1 MKKFGIWLVIL
12 VIMLA
17 AGGMM
22 LASRLTVTRSGWQ
35 QKTADSKTKVLD
47 LRKKAVEAQK
57 LVDTARSDLQEA
69 SHGWGLPQSPLLQ
82 VGVGG
87 GRPGVD
93 VAQQV
98 TKGGQLGVINVV
110 LGTANSLQ
118 LNSVVYVFQPS
129 PDGVGTSFV
138 GPFKVGATQETQAA
152 LTSGWRLRPEDVEQW
167 DKAWRY
173 GPNWRIRL
181 SIPRQH
187 KTQFTDFEVIMLK
200 KDEVLAEQQ
209 LHLQM
214 QQNSKT
220 KAELHLDLRMR
231 ELKGDP
237 DQANQS
243 LDIYLLQGYHK
254 TVADLE
260 DDRNKVQA
268 DVDALRRHIK
278 RTRDEIE
285 RLNQENT
292 QLAEEG
298 SSDVP
303 KAATSQKANS
313 QN

>member
-12 VIMLA
+12 VILLA

-22 LASRLTVTRSGWQ
+22 LASRLTVIRSGWQ
-35 QKTADSKTKVLD
+35 KKTADSKAKAID

-57 LVDTARSDLQEA
+57 LVDTARSDLQETL
-69 SHGWGLPQSPLLQ
+69 HGWGFPRIAP
-82 VGVGG
+82 
-87 GRPGVD
+87 
-93 VAQQV
+93 QV
-98 TKGGQLGVINVV
+98 TKGGQPGVINVQ
-110 LGTANSLQ
+110 LGTANGLQ
-118 LNSVVYVFQPS
+118 LNSVVFVFQPS
-129 PDGVGTSFV
+129 PDGAGTSFV
-138 GPFKVGATQETQAA
+138 GPFKVSAAQEAQAA
-152 LTSGWRLRPEDVEQW
+152 LTPGWRLRPEDAEQW

-209 LHLQM
+209 QHLQM
-214 QQNSKT
+214 QQNSKA

-243 LDIYLLQGYHK
+243 LDKYLLQGYQK
-254 TVADLE
+254 TVADME

-285 RLNQENT
+285 RLTQENT

-303 KAATSQKANS
+303 KAATSLKTNS
-313 QN
+313 KN

>member
-22 LASRLTVTRSGWQ
+22 LASRLTVIRSGWQ
-35 QKTADSKTKVLD
+35 KKTADSKAKVID

-69 SHGWGLPQSPLLQ
+69 SHGWGLPRSALVQ
-82 VGVGG
+82 VGG
-87 GRPGVD
+87 GRPGVIT
-93 VAQQV
+93 AQRV
-98 TKGGQLGVINVV
+98 DKGRLPGVINVTTEP
-110 LGTANSLQ
+110 GNGLQ
-118 LNSVVYVFQPS
+118 PNTVVYVFQPS
-129 PDGVGTSFV
+129 PDGVEKSFV
-138 GPFKVGATQETQAA
+138 GPFKVLEAQEAQVA
-152 LTSGWRLRPEDVEQW
+152 LTPGWRLRPEDAEQW

-181 SIPRQH
+181 SVPRQH
-187 KTQFTDFEVIMLK
+187 KTQFSDFEAMMLK
-200 KDEVLAEQQ
+200 KDELLAQQ
-209 LHLQM
+209 QQHLEM
-214 QQNSKT
+214 QQVGKT
-220 KAELHLDLRMR
+220 KAELHLDLRMK

-243 LDIYLLQGYHK
+243 LDKYLLQGYHK
-254 TVADLE
+254 TVAELE

-268 DVDALRRHIK
+268 DVDALRRQIK

-285 RLNQENT
+285 RLTQENE
-292 QLAEEG
+292 QLADEG
-298 SSDVP
+298 SNDVP
-303 KAATSQKANS
+303 KAAANQKING

>member
-12 VIMLA
+12 VILLA

-22 LASRLTVTRSGWQ
+22 LASRLTVIRSGWQ
-35 QKTADSKTKVLD
+35 KKTADSKTKTLD
-47 LRKKAVEAQK
+47 LRKKAAEAQK

-69 SHGWGLPQSPLLQ
+69 LHDWGFPRISPRTSK
-82 VGVGG
+82 G
-87 GRPGVD
+87 
-93 VAQQV
+93 AQQ
-98 TKGGQLGVINVV
+98 GIINVD
-110 LGTANSLQ
+110 LGTSSGLQ

-138 GPFKVGATQETQAA
+138 GPFKVSAAQEAQAA
-152 LTSGWRLRPEDVEQW
+152 LTPGWRLRPDEVEQW

-181 SIPRQH
+181 NIPRQH
-187 KTQFTDFEVIMLK
+187 KAQFTDFEAMMLR
-200 KDEVLAEQQ
+200 KDELLAAQQ
-209 LHLQM
+209 QHLEM
-214 QQNSKT
+214 QQKAKA
-220 KAELHLDLRMR
+220 KAEEHLALRMK

-243 LDIYLLQGYHK
+243 LDKYLLQGYHK
-254 TVADLE
+254 TVAELE
-260 DDRNKVQA
+260 RDRNKVQA
-268 DVDALRRHIK
+268 DVDALRRQIK

-292 QLAEEG
+292 QLAEDG
-298 SSDVP
+298 LNDAP
-303 KAATSQKANS
+303 KAATSQKTSS

>member
-22 LASRLTVTRSGWQ
+22 LASRLTVVRSGWQ
-35 QKTADSKTKVLD
+35 KKTADSKAKAVD

-57 LVDTARSDLQEA
+57 LVDTARSDLQETL
-69 SHGWGLPQSPLLQ
+69 HGWGFPRIAP
-82 VGVGG
+82 
-87 GRPGVD
+87 
-93 VAQQV
+93 QV
-98 TKGGQLGVINVV
+98 TKGGQPGVINVA
-110 LGTANSLQ
+110 LGTANGLQ

-129 PDGVGTSFV
+129 PDGAGTSFV
-138 GPFKVGATQETQAA
+138 GPFKVSAAQEAQAA
-152 LTSGWRLRPEDVEQW
+152 LTPGWRLRPEDAEQW

-181 SIPRQH
+181 SVPRQH
-187 KTQFTDFEVIMLK
+187 KTQFTDFESMMLK
-200 KDEVLAEQQ
+200 KDEVLADQQ
-209 LHLQM
+209 QHLQM
-214 QQNSKT
+214 QQTAKT
-220 KAELHLDLRMR
+220 KAEEQLSLRIK

-243 LDIYLLQGYHK
+243 LDKYLLQGYHK
-254 TVADLE
+254 TVAELE
-260 DDRNKVQA
+260 IARNAVQA
-268 DVDALRRHIK
+268 DVDALRRQIK

-285 RLNQENT
+285 RLTQENE

-303 KAATSQKANS
+303 KAATSQKTNS

>member
-22 LASRLTVTRSGWQ
+22 LASRLTVIRSGWQ
-35 QKTADSKTKVLD
+35 KKTADSKTKVLD

-57 LVDTARSDLQEA
+57 LVDTARSDLQETL
-69 SHGWGLPQSPLLQ
+69 HGWGFPRIAP
-82 VGVGG
+82 
-87 GRPGVD
+87 
-93 VAQQV
+93 QV
-98 TKGGQLGVINVV
+98 TKGAQPGIINVA
-110 LGTANSLQ
+110 LGTSNGLQ

-138 GPFKVGATQETQAA
+138 GPFKVSAAQEAQAA
-152 LTSGWRLRPEDVEQW
+152 LTPGWRLRPEDAEQW

-181 SIPRQH
+181 NVPRQH
-187 KTQFTDFEVIMLK
+187 KTQFTDFEAMMLR
-200 KDEVLAEQQ
+200 KDELLAQQ
-209 LHLQM
+209 QQHLEM
-214 QQNSKT
+214 QQVGKT
-220 KAELHLDLRMR
+220 KAELHLLLRMK

-243 LDIYLLQGYHK
+243 LDKYLLEGYHK
-254 TVADLE
+254 TVAELE
-260 DDRNKVQA
+260 IDRNAVQA
-268 DVDALRRHIK
+268 DVDALRRQIK

-285 RLNQENT
+285 RLTEENT

-303 KAATSQKANS
+303 KAATSQKTNS